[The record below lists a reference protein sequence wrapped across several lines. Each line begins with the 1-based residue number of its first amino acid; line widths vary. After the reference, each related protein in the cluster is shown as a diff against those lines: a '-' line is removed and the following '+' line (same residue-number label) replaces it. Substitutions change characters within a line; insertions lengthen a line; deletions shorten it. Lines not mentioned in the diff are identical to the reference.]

1 MAIEDVMILENS
13 SVMYDEILAHR
24 LGLIPITT
32 DQSYNLP
39 EECTCKSELGCEK
52 CRASLSLE
60 VEASDPVEVVYTSN
74 LKPENPEVKPVSD
87 KVPIVKL
94 AQGQRIKLEA
104 YARLGRGRDHA
115 KWQPAS
121 ACTYSYDPKAKTFNF
136 FVESTGTLPPEK
148 LVLDAARLISAKT
161 LDSRKDSEEFL
172 KVKKTVAVA
181 QPEEIVDASNLILG
195 RMASYVAKK
204 ALDGKSMVVINAERA
219 VISGTKERVVARA
232 KLKLK
237 TRTLG
242 NLEKSPTHPRKP
254 DGYVRRVIRGMLPW
268 KTRRQRRFP

>member
-1 MAIEDVMILENS
+1 MDIKLLTKEQDTIRFVLSDVSPAFANALRRIILAEVPVMAIEDVMILENS
-13 SVMYDEILAHR
+13 SVMYDEILSHR

-32 DQSYNLP
+32 DQTYNLP

-60 VEASDPVEVVYTSN
+60 VEASDPVEVVYSSH
-74 LKPENPEVKPVSD
+74 LKPDNPEVKPVSD

-136 FVESTGTLPPEK
+136 LVESTGTLPPEK

-161 LDSRKDSEEFL
+161 LGFEEGLGGISE
-172 KVKKTVAVA
+172 K
-181 QPEEIVDASNLILG
+181 
-195 RMASYVAKK
+195 
-204 ALDGKSMVVINAERA
+204 
-219 VISGTKERVVARA
+219 
-232 KLKLK
+232 
-237 TRTLG
+237 
-242 NLEKSPTHPRKP
+242 
-254 DGYVRRVIRGMLPW
+254 
-268 KTRRQRRFP
+268 